1 MKKIENL
8 FTKTVAILCLVSLIG
23 INLNLQRIKFRVKR
37 IEQIE
42 SKSSN
47 YLLNIT
53 RKLVIK
59 DGITNVQDVEFY
71 VPYYPT
77 DFIQRILVETGSF
90 YEQDYILGPLD
101 RYLNKESIVFDA
113 GANIGNHTLYWAK
126 KTGVKKVYAF
136 EPVED
141 TFEILKK
148 NISLNYLDSNKVV
161 INNVG
166 LGEFI
171 GKASIETYNIENI
184 GGTSIKMDNK
194 GDLNVTTLDDYV
206 KNNFTEDRIDF
217 LKIDVE
223 GFEYELLLGSKEV
236 LTKYSPIILV
246 ESFED
251 KFQKVNEL
259 LESYGY
265 KLKENFPG
273 FNYLYI
279 KE

>member
-47 YLLNIT
+47 YLLDIKG
-53 RKLVIK
+53 KLVIK
-59 DGITNVQDVEFY
+59 DGITNVQGIEFY

-90 YEQDYILGPLD
+90 YEQYYILEPLD
-101 RYLNKESIVFDA
+101 KYLNKESIVFDA

-126 KTGVKKVYAF
+126 KTRVKKVYAF

-148 NISLNYLDSNKVV
+148 I
-161 INNVG
+161 
-166 LGEFI
+166 FH
-171 GKASIETYNIENI
+171 
-184 GGTSIKMDNK
+184 
-194 GDLNVTTLDDYV
+194 
-206 KNNFTEDRIDF
+206 
-217 LKIDVE
+217 
-223 GFEYELLLGSKEV
+223 
-236 LTKYSPIILV
+236 
-246 ESFED
+246 
-251 KFQKVNEL
+251 
-259 LESYGY
+259 
-265 KLKENFPG
+265 
-273 FNYLYI
+273 
-279 KE
+279 

>member
-1 MKKIENL
+1 M
-8 FTKTVAILCLVSLIG
+8 
-23 INLNLQRIKFRVKR
+23 
-37 IEQIE
+37 
-42 SKSSN
+42 
-47 YLLNIT
+47 
-53 RKLVIK
+53 
-59 DGITNVQDVEFY
+59 
-71 VPYYPT
+71 
-77 DFIQRILVETGSF
+77 
-90 YEQDYILGPLD
+90 
-101 RYLNKESIVFDA
+101 
-113 GANIGNHTLYWAK
+113 
-126 KTGVKKVYAF
+126 
-136 EPVED
+136 
-141 TFEILKK
+141 
-148 NISLNYLDSNKVV
+148 NYLDSNKVV

-171 GKASIETYNIENI
+171 GKASIKTYNIENI